1 MRKKILQIIV
11 VLITICQTAAFAQ
24 SNKVTG
30 KVTGPDNTPVAGASV
45 TVSGTTTG
53 AVTDAN
59 GIFSIIAPAG
69 SSLYINSIGFSSQLV
84 KVDGRSS
91 IDVQLPAGVSSNL
104 EEVIVTGYTA
114 QKKKDILGAVAVV
127 DVKALKSIPSSS
139 AMQALQGQAAGVD
152 VTNNGS
158 PGAPSLI
165 FIRGITGFAN
175 TPLVLID
182 GVQGNIN
189 DVPASDVESIQVL
202 KDAGAASIYGAR
214 GSNGVIVITTKKGK
228 SGALSVSY
236 DSYYNLQIPHKGSEL
251 NLLSAQEYANIIKD
265 INPSTKILINGAL
278 PDYFWR
284 GPIGGGLFGRGAAL
298 AGDPAVDPSLYQF
311 DPKNRGN
318 NYIITQVNKNAKG
331 GDIYDAVFSPALMM
345 NQNISASGGTDR
357 ASYFLSLGYLDHQG
371 TLKNSYLKRYNIRAN
386 TTFKITNTVR
396 LGENLNVFFKQNPQF
411 PSNGAFGP
419 IQQAFSQLPF
429 IPNYDITGNYAGAF
443 AGPPDEL
450 GDWGNS
456 IADVNLTN
464 NNRNRTF
471 GTIGNV
477 FLEVDLLRHFTARTS
492 FGGAITNFYNQNY
505 TYTQY
510 WKASGGSD
518 QTLVEN
524 SGFGTTAQWTN
535 TLLYKNEFGKHN
547 LSVLAGTESVE
558 NKSRSESAS
567 GQKFLTD
574 DFNYLVLGN
583 AEIPRIPSSS
593 ASEDALFSLFGRVDY
608 SYNDKYLLGFTI
620 RRDGFSAFGPNKK
633 YGVFP
638 AVAVGWRISQEDFM
652 KNVTWVNDLK
662 IRASYGELGNKE
674 NINPTNSYTT
684 FSQGPRFSYYDINGT
699 GNSIV
704 QGFYP
709 QQNGNAFTSWET
721 DKLTN
726 IGFDAT
732 LFNNKLDFSIEYYK
746 KSISGLLLQIQPPYT
761 AGEANPPFVNVGDVQ
776 NKGVDLNVTY
786 RGIVSKDFRFSV
798 GVNFTTYKN
807 KIIKLVDPG
816 YLDQG
821 IVRNEEGYPFSSF
834 FGYKVIGIFSDSNQ
848 VKGSPVQQDAAPG
861 RFRYYDADGND
872 TINSLDRVHF
882 GDPNPKFTMGVNL
895 GATFKNFD
903 FSAIIYTSQGN
914 DIYNNQ
920 LEWLGS
926 FERGPS
932 NKSRRVLDAWT
943 PQNTNTNIKKNELGR
958 NFSNTGVAN
967 SDFLEDGSFI
977 RLRSLQ
983 LGYNL
988 PAGKLKSIGLS
999 RLRIYL
1005 TAVNLLTI
1013 TNYSGL
1019 DPEVSG
1025 TGVGFR
1031 GQDAGAYVQEKGVA
1045 FGLNLGF

>member
-11 VLITICQTAAFAQ
+11 VLIAFCQTAVFAQ
-24 SNKVTG
+24 SNRITG
-30 KVTGPDNTPVAGASV
+30 KVTDADNAPLAGASV

-53 AVTDAN
+53 AVTDDN
-59 GIFSIIAPAG
+59 GNFSITAPTG
-69 SSLYINSIGFSSQLV
+69 SSLYINSLGFASQV
-84 KVDGRSS
+84 IKVGGRSS
-91 IDVQLPAGVSSNL
+91 IDVQLTAGLSSNL
-104 EEVIVTGYTA
+104 EEVVVTGYTT

-175 TPLVLID
+175 SPLVLID
-182 GVQGNIN
+182 GIQGNIN

-228 SGALSVSY
+228 SGGLTVNY
-236 DSYYNLQIPHKGSEL
+236 DSYYNMQIPHKGSEL

-265 INPSTKILINGAL
+265 INPSTKLLINGAL

-284 GPIGGGLFGRGAAL
+284 GPIGGGLYGRGAAM

-311 DPKNRGN
+311 DPRNRGE
-318 NYIITQVNKNAKG
+318 NYIISKVNKNAQG
-331 GDIYDAVFSPALMM
+331 GDLYDELFNPALMM
-345 NQNISASGGTDR
+345 NQNISASGGTDK
-357 ASYFLSLGYLDHQG
+357 STYFLSLGYLDHQG
-371 TLKNSYLKRYNIRAN
+371 TLKNTYLQRYNIRAN
-386 TTFKITNTVR
+386 TSFKITNGLR
-396 LGENLNVFFKQNPQF
+396 LGENLNFFYKQNPQAA
-411 PSNGAFGP
+411 SNGGFGP
-419 IQQAFSQLPF
+419 IQQAMSQLPY
-429 IPNYDITGNYAGAF
+429 IPSYDIMGNYAGAF

-456 IADVNLTN
+456 IADVNLVN

-477 FLEVDLLRHFTARTS
+477 FLEATFLKHFTARTS

-518 QTLVEN
+518 QILVEN
-524 SGFGTTAQWTN
+524 SGFATTAQWTN
-535 TLLYKNEFGKHN
+535 TLHYKNDFGKHS
-547 LSVLAGTESVE
+547 LSVLVGSESVE
-558 NKSRSESAS
+558 NGSRSESAS

-583 AEIPRIPSSS
+583 AEVPKIPTSG

-608 SYNDKYLLGFTI
+608 SFNDKYLLGFTI
-620 RRDGFSAFGPNKK
+620 RRDGFSAFGPEKR
-633 YGVFP
+633 YGTFP
-638 AVAVGWRISQEDFM
+638 SAAIGWRISQEDFM
-652 KNVTWVNDLK
+652 KNVSWVNDLK
-662 IRASYGELGNKE
+662 IRGSYGELGNKE
-674 NINPTNSYTT
+674 YINPTNSYTT
-684 FSQGPRFSYYDINGT
+684 FAQGPRYSYYDINGT
-699 GNSIV
+699 GNSLV
-704 QGFYP
+704 QGFFP
-709 QQNGNAFTSWET
+709 LQNGNAFTSWET
-721 DKLTN
+721 DKLLN

-732 LFNNKLDFSIEYYK
+732 LFNNKLDFSVEYYK
-746 KSISGLLLQIQPPYT
+746 KSISGLLLRLQAPYT
-761 AGEANPPFVNVGDVQ
+761 AGEARSPFVNLGDVQ
-776 NKGVDLNVTY
+776 NNGVDVNVTY
-786 RGIVSKDFRFSV
+786 RGQISKDFRFSV
-798 GVNFTTYKN
+798 GVNLTTYKN
-807 KIIKLVDPG
+807 KIVDLIDPG
-816 YLDQG
+816 YQDEG
-821 IVRNEEGYPFSSF
+821 IVRNGEGHPFSSF
-834 FGYKVIGIFSDSNQ
+834 YGFKVISIFSDSNQ

-872 TINSLDRVHF
+872 TINSLDRVYI

-895 GATFKNFD
+895 GATYKNFD

-914 DIYNNQ
+914 DIYNSK

-932 NKSRRVLDAWT
+932 NRSRRVLDAWT
-943 PQNTNTNIKKNELGR
+943 PTNTNTNIKKNELGR
-958 NFSNTGVAN
+958 NFSNTGVNN
-967 SDFLEDGSFI
+967 SDFVEDGSFI
-977 RLRSLQ
+977 RLRSVQ
-983 LGYNL
+983 IGYNL
-988 PAGKLKSIGLS
+988 PAGRLKPIGLN
-999 RLRIYL
+999 RLRFFV
-1005 TAVNLLTI
+1005 TGVNLLTI